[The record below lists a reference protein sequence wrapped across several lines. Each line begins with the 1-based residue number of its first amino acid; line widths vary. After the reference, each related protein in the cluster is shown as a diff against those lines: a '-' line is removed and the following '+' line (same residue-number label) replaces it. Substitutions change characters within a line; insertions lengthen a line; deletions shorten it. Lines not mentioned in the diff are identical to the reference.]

1 LKNYGLIGYPLSHSF
16 SKKFFENKFANENI
30 NANYVNYE
38 LESIE
43 LFPKLFNR
51 ISLSGLN
58 VTIPYKKAVLPY
70 LDELDDVSLS
80 IGAVNTIVPLL
91 KNGRWFLKGF
101 NTDVYGFRQSIRSLL
116 KNHHQK
122 ALIFGT
128 GGASKAVAY
137 VLNQYGITVNFIS
150 RSQLGPN
157 VFSWDKMNDNLIEQH
172 GILVNTTPVGM
183 FPKLNEC
190 LPIPFNHV
198 GANHLVIDL
207 IYNPEETLFLKNCKS
222 KGAQVLNGHRML
234 TCQALKSWEIWNQ
247 LE

>member
-1 LKNYGLIGYPLSHSF
+1 MKNYGLIGYPLSHSF

-30 NANYVNYE
+30 IANYVNYE

-80 IGAVNTIVPLL
+80 IGAVNTIVPSL

-157 VFSWDKMNDNLIEQH
+157 VFSWDKMNDNMIEQH

-190 LPIPFNHV
+190 LPIPFNRV